1 MNLREKLKLILPEIL
16 PANPAESTKG
26 TELIRLVKLR
36 LNQEYSDATLR
47 YHFSIMCCDP
57 ASPIAKVEQGQG
69 YYQRASASNHATHR
83 GQVTPYQARLG
94 LTFENQPEVV
104 DLAVARQQKLRVI
117 YGRLADASGKFP
129 FIFESSFGPEA
140 PYENVWKCPDAAVV
154 DWEMGEHVDGN
165 FSLAPALLSFKRHL
179 GLQLFKVASVKLKL
193 ETSYNSFREDFYQ
206 ALSNASWAH
215 HGELVICAPIP
226 DEQLVEDL
234 RNLGTQHGIGVSTLG
249 LTMEKLDEIPP
260 HWAIA
265 KMSEREFESLEDRL
279 QIHKITTTGRPKA
292 FDWSTLERIRQD
304 NADFESLLTWLN
316 RSLVDKRAYTYEQY
330 SSIVGQELIKND
342 A

>member
-69 YYQRASASNHATHR
+69 YYQRTSASNHAANR

-94 LTFENQPEVV
+94 LAFENQPEIV
-104 DLAVARQQKLRVI
+104 DQAAARQQKLRTI
-117 YGRLADASGKFP
+117 YARLTETAGKFP
-129 FIFESSFGPEA
+129 FIFESSFGAEA

-154 DWEMGEHVDGN
+154 DWEMGEHVDSQ
-165 FSLAPALLSFKRHL
+165 FALSSSMLSFKRHL
-179 GLQLFKVASVKLKL
+179 GLQLFNVTSVKLKL
-193 ETSYNSFREDFYQ
+193 EISYDSFREDFFQ
-206 ALSNASWAH
+206 SLSNASWAH
-215 HGELVICAPIP
+215 QGELVICAPIL
-226 DEQLVEDL
+226 DEQLVDDL
-234 RNLGTQHGIGVSTLG
+234 RRFGTDYGIGISTLG
-249 LTMEKLDEIPP
+249 LALDKLDELPP

-265 KMSEREFESLEDRL
+265 KMSEREFESLQDRL
-279 QIHKITTTGRPKA
+279 HLHKITAAGRPKP
-292 FDWSTLERIRQD
+292 FDWRTLERIRQD
-304 NADFESLLTWLN
+304 NADFETLLTWLN
-316 RSLVDKRAYTYEQY
+316 RSLSEKRAYTYEQY
-330 SSIVGQELIKND
+330 ASLVGQELIKND